1 MSRALQQSYKG
12 ICNAIQS
19 PIAVSQAP
27 ALAKK
32 GKCIYK
38 NFKGLWDTGAT
49 HTVISAK
56 AVKLLGLVPVGK
68 TRVLHAQGED
78 TVPTYYIYVK
88 LPGQMEIT
96 GITALKGQLSD
107 VDVLIGMDVINRG
120 DFLISNHKEKT
131 TFLFRMPSV
140 GVGSVFT

>member
-1 MSRALQQSYKG
+1 MK
-12 ICNAIQS
+12 
-19 PIAVSQAP
+19 
-27 ALAKK
+27 KK
-32 GKCIYK
+32 GECNYK

-56 AVKLLGLVPVGK
+56 AVRLLRLIPVGK

-78 TVPTYYIYVK
+78 TVPTYYIYMK

-96 GITALKGQLSD
+96 GITALKGRLSD

-120 DFLISNHKEKT
+120 DFFIGNQNSQT
-131 TFLFRMPSV
+131 TFMFRMPSV
-140 GVGSVFT
+140 GFE

>member
-1 MSRALQQSYKG
+1 MSRPLRQAYKG

-19 PIAVSQAP
+19 EIAISQAP
-27 ALAKK
+27 ALEKK
-32 GKCIYK
+32 GECNYK

-56 AVKLLGLVPVGK
+56 AVRLLRLIPVGK

-78 TVPTYYIYVK
+78 TVPTYYIYMK

-96 GITALKGQLSD
+96 GITALKGRLSD

-120 DFLISNHKEKT
+120 DFFIGNQNSQT
-131 TFLFRMPSV
+131 TFMFRMPSV
-140 GVGSVFT
+140 GFE